1 MRNVKRQTDSEET
14 QWLSL
19 GEAARRLD
27 VHATTLRRWADEGQI
42 PFMLTPGGHRRFAAS
57 DVEHTTERRHSVRG
71 VGPVEKIW
79 ADHALKRARERL
91 SAQRGQ
97 PWMARHNG
105 AARDRGRKLG
115 HELIELTMRYLTA
128 QDEGIDIAVEA
139 GTIGRRYGEH
149 GQDVGLP
156 LTEVL
161 KVSMVF
167 RDALVAAAIEL
178 PENVRIPR
186 SSQTRFLGR
195 INNLLNFVQLG
206 VAGVYDNTPDASK
219 IKYDDT

>member
-1 MRNVKRQTDSEET
+1 MSQSDSEET

-19 GEAARRLD
+19 GEAAGRLD
-27 VHATTLRRWADEGQI
+27 VHATTLRRWAGEGQI

-57 DVEHTTERRHSVRG
+57 DVEHMTERRHSVRG

-79 ADHALKRARERL
+79 ADHALKRAREQL
-91 SAQRGQ
+91 SNHRGQ
-97 PWMARHNG
+97 PWMTQHSG
-105 AARDRGRKLG
+105 EARDRGRRLG
-115 HELIELTMRYLTA
+115 HELIELTMSYLTA
-128 QDEGIDIAVEA
+128 PDDGIDIAVEA
-139 GTIGRRYGEH
+139 GSIGRRYGEH
-149 GQDVGLP
+149 GQEVGLP
-156 LTEVL
+156 LTEAL

-178 PENVRIPR
+178 PENVRVPR

-206 VAGVYDNTPDASK
+206 VASVYENTPDASE
-219 IKYDDT
+219 IKNP